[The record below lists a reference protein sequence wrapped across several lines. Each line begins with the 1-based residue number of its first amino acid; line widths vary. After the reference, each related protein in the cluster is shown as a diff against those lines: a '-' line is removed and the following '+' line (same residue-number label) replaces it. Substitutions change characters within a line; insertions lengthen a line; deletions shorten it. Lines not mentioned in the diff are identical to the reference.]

1 MVMSSSA
8 TCLIALALFAGR
20 ISPSPEVVE
29 SSEVQEDFA
38 AGKKAYEAFRKHQ
51 AREERHVRLL
61 FDRQHMRQHK
71 AVLAG
76 LQKARARYERVRSKR
91 ALDPA
96 RQDVSVMLDDVRQK
110 MRDIDEW
117 RNGSKLFGDYDVLIK
132 TVEADYPAAVQ
143 ASLKG
148 EKRKLT
154 AVRREFDVR
163 LKKITSWLAEA
174 AREPDE
180 EPEGEKD

>member
-1 MVMSSSA
+1 MVMSSAA
-8 TCLIALALFAGR
+8 TCLIVLALFGR

-29 SSEVQEDFA
+29 SSEVKEDPA

-51 AREERHVRLL
+51 AREERHHRLL

-110 MRDIDEW
+110 IREIDEW

-132 TVEADYPAAVQ
+132 TVEADYPAALQ

-148 EKRKLT
+148 EKRKLI
-154 AVRREFDVR
+154 AVRREFDVQ

-180 EPEGEKD
+180 EPDGEKD